1 MVGGLAVEA
10 VTEAQQGEVA
20 EEAAEERII
29 EEVETN
35 TTYTTITAK
44 EKANRMRAMVPSHG
58 VETSRTEIA
67 QPLIQ
72 RQ

>member
-29 EEVETN
+29 AEVEVSI
-35 TTYTTITAK
+35 TYPMITAN
-44 EKANRMRAMVPSHG
+44 EKVTQLRTMALPHG
-58 VETSRTEIA
+58 AGTSRAETA
-67 QPLIQ
+67 QPPI
-72 RQ
+72 